1 MRVWL
6 VTVGE
11 PLPIDGKGERLHR
24 AGILA
29 DYLRRAGHEV
39 VWWSSSFD
47 HVRKR
52 HRVDRYTA
60 VTLENGVDLR
70 LLHGCGYRRNISF
83 DRIRDHRQIA
93 RQFAELAPLEP
104 KPDVMVTSFPTIE
117 LSVEAVRYGRR
128 FDVPVVVDIRD
139 LWPEIFL
146 EVAPFWARPVAN
158 LLLQP
163 LWRATREALSGADAL
178 TGNSPGFVAWG
189 LRQANR
195 PASMLDR
202 HFPFGYVSE
211 PLSAA
216 EEAAAFAFWR
226 AKGVSEADETS
237 VVCFFG
243 AFSGQFDMDTV
254 VDAARVLM
262 RAGRNFQFVLC
273 GSGERLEAL
282 RKRAGDLPNV
292 IFPGWVGRAEIW
304 ALMKLSKFGLAPYK
318 NHIGFTGNFP
328 NKPIEYF
335 SGGLP
340 VISCLDGY
348 LRDFLATNRCGLY
361 YRPGDAEDLCA
372 VLERAALSQSS
383 WIEMSANAK
392 KCFSEQFEANK
403 VYGEMIAYLA
413 EVSIKIDPVFK
424 RPV

>member
-29 DYLRRAGHEV
+29 GYLKQAGHEV

-52 HRVDRYTA
+52 HRVEKYTA
-60 VTLENGVDLR
+60 ITLENGVDLR

-83 DRIRDHRQIA
+83 ERIRDHRQIA
-93 RQFAELAPLEP
+93 RQFAELAPTESR
-104 KPDVMVTSFPTIE
+104 PDVIVVSFPTIE
-117 LSVEAVRYGRR
+117 LSVESVCYGRR
-128 FDVPVVVDIRD
+128 FGVPVVVDIRD

-146 EVAPFWARPVAN
+146 EVAPTWARPLAN

-163 LWRATREALSGADAL
+163 LWRAAREALSGANAL

-195 PASMLDR
+195 SASVLDR
-202 HFPFGYVSE
+202 HFPFGYLSE
-211 PLSAA
+211 PLSDA
-216 EEAAAFAFWR
+216 EEAVALAFWQ
-226 AKGVSEADETS
+226 AQGVAEAEGTN

-254 VDAARVLM
+254 VDTARRLM
-262 RAGRNFQFVLC
+262 GAEQNFQFVLC

-304 ALMKLSKFGLAPYK
+304 ALMKLSKFGIAPYQ
-318 NHIGFTGNFP
+318 NHVGFTGNFP

-335 SGGLP
+335 AGGLP
-340 VISCLDGY
+340 VVSCLDGY
-348 LRDFLATNRCGLY
+348 LREFLAANRCGLY
-361 YRPGDAEDLCA
+361 YRPGDVEDLCA
-372 VLERAALSQSS
+372 VLDRAASS
-383 WIEMSANAK
+383 HSDWKEMSVNAR

-403 VYGEMIAYLA
+403 VYGEMTAYLG
-413 EVSIKIDPVFK
+413 EISTHSL
-424 RPV
+424 